1 VEGECVIILM
11 RWIIGMNS
19 DVDNLAFE
27 CQTNHIWAQAQNSNM
42 NVRCYV
48 TKDIFEV
55 VVVSVKLQY
64 SEVAS
69 K

>member
-1 VEGECVIILM
+1 MIILM

-19 DVDNLAFE
+19 DVDNLTFE

-55 VVVSVKLQY
+55 VVASVKLQY